1 MSLEGNSKRRLG
13 GQYSIPED
21 VRSSIRQ
28 EASQNEQEDQLTERM
43 NRKSTYSREDKYHK
57 RRIDNIIPES
67 QSQNG
72 KRPLELGGDDQGP
85 QTMVK
90 RSRWD
95 VQSYE
100 IPEKSSK
107 ENKELKDTLLV
118 EASDPN
124 NLKFL
129 RPSDYKHF
137 ALALQEKPAEEL
149 TKKEQKERSLVSLLL
164 RIKNGNAAARK
175 AAMRGL
181 QEKSADFGPELI
193 FERLLPILVDQT
205 LEDQE
210 RHLMIK
216 AVGRVLFILGS
227 SVGPYTH
234 QILFVISPLLIDED
248 PIARETGREII
259 TTLAH
264 ATGLAGIL
272 TAMRPDIDNEDEYVR
287 NISSRAM
294 AVVAKAL
301 GVPNLIPFLN
311 AVCHSKKSWKA
322 RHTGIKIVL
331 QIGLLMKRDVLPHL
345 EGLIGCVKDG
355 LTDEHTPIR
364 AITANTVATLAQMS
378 YPYGIESF
386 NVVLEPLWRGIRT
399 HRGKV
404 LATFLKALGSLIPL
418 MDAEYASYYTQE
430 IMRTVNREFTSPDDE
445 MKKAV
450 LIVLQKCCK
459 TEGITPKYLRQEVA
473 PSFFRHFW
481 VRRTALD
488 RQMNKLVTYT
498 TTIMSE
504 KVGASF
510 VIESLLGP
518 LRDDAEPFRT
528 MAVHAVGK
536 VVSILGTAD
545 LDTRLETRLID
556 ALLIAFQEQTNND
569 SGIFKGF
576 GVVATAMNKRMKPF
590 LSPIMSIILTQLKN
604 KSPLVREHAADLCA
618 ILIPVIKDCEEN
630 DMLNKLSIILY
641 ESLGEVFPEVLG
653 SILSAMSS
661 AIASSDLSRLQP
673 PINQIVPT
681 LTPIL
686 RNRHRKVQINII
698 VLIGRIANLAPEY
711 VAPKEWMRI
720 CFELLELLK
729 SPNKATRR
737 VANDTFGYIARAI
750 GPQDVLVALLNNL
763 KVQERQ
769 LRVCSAIA
777 IGIVAKSCGPYT
789 ALPAM
794 MNEYK
799 TPETNVQNGV
809 LKALAFMFE
818 YIGNMSQ
825 DYIYLISPLV
835 EDALTDRDLVH
846 RQTAANVIKHLALNC
861 MGCGFEDAFLHF
873 LNLLM
878 PNVFETSP
886 HVITRI
892 LEGLEALS
900 CATGPAVAT
909 NYIWAG
915 LFHPAK
921 HVRTSFWKLYN
932 SIYVQC
938 VDSLVPNYPTLGND
952 VISISELDLVL

>member
-1 MSLEGNSKRRLG
+1 MMGLEMDYKRQLG
-13 GQYSIPED
+13 GQYSISHD
-21 VRSSIRQ
+21 LKVSIRE
-28 EASQNEQEDQLTERM
+28 EASKNEQEDQLMQRM
-43 NRKSTYSREDKYHK
+43 SKKSSYAKEDEYHK
-57 RRIDNIIPES
+57 RRLDREITGNGPQD
-67 QSQNG
+67 G
-72 KRPLELGGDDQGP
+72 KRPLEVNDSDSQVV
-85 QTMVK
+85 VK

-95 VQSYE
+95 VQSYQ
-100 IPEKSSK
+100 IPEKTRQMNRDLEGTLMEFPGS
-107 ENKELKDTLLV
+107 NNVRFLK
-118 EASDPN
+118 
-124 NLKFL
+124 
-129 RPSDYKHF
+129 PSDQKHF
-137 ALALQEKPAEEL
+137 ALALQDKPIEDL
-149 TKKEQKERSLVSLLL
+149 TKEEQKERTLVSLLL
-164 RIKNGNAAARK
+164 RIKNGNTASRK
-175 AAMRGL
+175 RAMKGL
-181 QEKSADFGPELI
+181 QEKCNDFGPQLI
-193 FERLLPILVDQT
+193 FDRLLPILIDQT

-216 AVGRVLFILGS
+216 VIGRVLYMLGS

-234 QILFVISPLLIDED
+234 QILMVISPLLIDED

-264 ATGLAGIL
+264 AAGLVGMLA
-272 TAMRPDIDNEDEYVR
+272 TMRPDIDSEDEYVR
-287 NISSRAM
+287 NTTSRAM

-311 AVCHSKKSWKA
+311 AVSHSKKSWRA
-322 RHTGIKIVL
+322 RHTGLKIIL
-331 QIGLLMKRDVLPHL
+331 QIGLLLKRDILPHL
-345 EGLIGCVKDG
+345 QGLMECVKDG

-364 AITANTVATLAQMS
+364 TIAANTIATLAQMS

-386 NVVLEPLWRGIRT
+386 NIVLEPLWRGMRT

-404 LATFLKALGSLIPL
+404 LASFLRALGNLIPL
-418 MDAEYASYYTQE
+418 MDAEYAGYYTEE
-430 IMRTVNREFTSPDDE
+430 IMRVVNREFDSPDDE

-450 LIVLQKCCK
+450 LMVLQKCCK
-459 TEGITPKYLRQEVA
+459 TEGVTPKYLRQEVA
-473 PSFFRHFW
+473 PNFFKYFW

-488 RQMNKLVTYT
+488 RQLNKLVTYT
-498 TTIMSE
+498 TTILSE
-504 KVGASF
+504 KVGAPF
-510 VIESLLGP
+510 IIENLLTP
-518 LRDDAEPFRT
+518 LRDEAEPFRT
-528 MAVHAVGK
+528 MAVHAVSK
-536 VVSILGTAD
+536 VVALLGIAD
-545 LDTRLETRLID
+545 LDERLEIRLID
-556 ALLIAFQEQTNND
+556 ALLIAFQEQTNHD
-569 SGIFKGF
+569 SGIFRGF
-576 GVVATAMNKRMKPF
+576 GIVATALDKRMKPF
-590 LSPIMSIILTQLKN
+590 LSPIISIILNHLKH

-618 ILIPVIKDCEEN
+618 ILIPVIKNCGELE
-630 DMLNKLSIILY
+630 MLNKLSIILY
-641 ESLGEVFPEVLG
+641 ESLGEVYPEVLG

-661 AIASSDLSRLQP
+661 AVMCSNLSKLQP

-686 RNRHRKVQINII
+686 RNRHRKVEINII
-698 VLIGRIANLAPEY
+698 ELIGRIASLAPEY

-737 VANDTFGYIARAI
+737 VANETFGSIARAI

-799 TPETNVQNGV
+799 TPETNVQNGI

-818 YIGNMSQ
+818 YIGDMSQ
-825 DYIYLISPLV
+825 DYIYLVAPLV

-861 MGCGFEDAFLHF
+861 SGSGCEDAFIHF
-873 LNLLM
+873 LNLLI
-878 PNVFETSP
+878 PNIFETSP
-886 HVITRI
+886 HVISRI

-900 CATGPAVAT
+900 FATGPSVAS
-909 NYIWAG
+909 NYVWAG

-921 HVRTSFWKLYN
+921 HVRVAFWRLYN
-932 SIYVQC
+932 SIYVQHA
-938 VDSLVPNYPTLGND
+938 DSLVPNYPAIGHEAS
-952 VISISELDLVL
+952 SIPELDIVL